1 MCGIV
6 GVVQYD
12 SEVSRETRQKALKIL
27 FADAMLRTQ
36 SRGRDATGMYQ
47 VMENGDW
54 MMAKKAEKVTD
65 WLTKE
70 RSDDTDP
77 QIYQDF
83 VETWGSY
90 PYNLSAL
97 VGHCRAKTVGGTDN
111 ENNHPFALQ
120 VDDSNAI
127 LGVHNGTLDN
137 HEIIFDRLPKILERQ
152 GSVDSEA
159 LFHYLFYGTEHG
171 TKEMTPD
178 IIRSLG
184 ERVEGA
190 YAVVMANSR
199 FPHQVSVFR
208 QTRTMHM
215 FMISPLNIVMMASES
230 KFIKEALEQYDF
242 VRQFVATDL
251 PKLDTED
258 RMLPE
263 RDYRIFDSR
272 KEWPKI
278 LNYQSFDSIS
288 EGGEFKKNN
297 APILAEW
304 KKATPV
310 SISKGNTNKGNTT
323 TPATTPKV
331 TKGTGGK
338 SNLANKVTAK
348 KEEEE
353 ESVVVDV
360 EILDKDGKPLDMS
373 PDEARET
380 EKAWKDAKSIGLM
393 VSYESARELSTHLGL
408 NEIDVDNM
416 KQLHLA
422 NELSKIHFPLY
433 YALGRSDSASEIE
446 GVKKGARGQHG
457 RIERAEEKKKLAEG
471 KIWEF
476 KTLTQILA
484 VLHGRHYKLCAH
496 NVKLVLDAYPGLS
509 QSRKAD
515 VFRTAEGVLGSPDTM
530 KIIEALTP
538 FFEKAETKKALRKR
552 DSKPESKTMT
562 AGTEE

>member
-12 SEVSRETRQKALKIL
+12 SEVSKETRQKALKIL

-65 WLTKE
+65 WLSKE

-83 VETWGSY
+83 VDTWGSY
-90 PYNLSAL
+90 PHNLSAL

-111 ENNHPFALQ
+111 ENNHPFAIQ

-159 LFHYLFYGTEHG
+159 LFHYLFHATGHGTE
-171 TKEMTPD
+171 EMTPE
-178 IIRSLG
+178 IIKSLG

-242 VRQFVATDL
+242 VRQFVDQDL
-251 PKLDTED
+251 PKLETED
-258 RMLPE
+258 RMLSE
-263 RDYRIFDSR
+263 RDYRIFDTR
-272 KEWPKI
+272 KEWPSI

-297 APILAEW
+297 AAILAEW
-304 KKATPV
+304 RKDTPA
-310 SISKGNTNKGNTT
+310 SSNKGNTNKGNT
-323 TPATTPKV
+323 AHTPKV
-331 TKGTGGK
+331 TKGPF
-338 SNLANKVTAK
+338 SANKNKPDKVTAK
-348 KEEEE
+348 KEKEEEE
-353 ESVVVDV
+353 ESVIVDV
-360 EILDKDGKPLDMS
+360 EILDKDGKALDMS
-373 PDEARET
+373 PDEAKET
-380 EKAWKDAKSIGLM
+380 EKAWKDAKSLGLM
-393 VSYESARELSTHLGL
+393 VSYESDRELSTHLGL
-408 NEIDVDNM
+408 NEIDVAGM
-416 KQLHLA
+416 GQLHLA

-509 QSRKAD
+509 QSRRTD
-515 VFRTAEGVLGSPDTM
+515 VFRTAELVLSSPDTM
-530 KIIEALTP
+530 KIIESLAP
-538 FFEKAETKKALRKR
+538 FFEKAETKKALKKR
-552 DSKPESKTMT
+552 DSKPQAKALT

>member
-12 SEVSRETRQKALKIL
+12 SKVSKEIRQKALRIL
-27 FADAMLRTQ
+27 FTDAMLRTQ
-36 SRGRDATGMYQ
+36 SRGRDATGVYQ

-54 MMAKKAEKVTD
+54 MMAKKAEKASD

-77 QIYQDF
+77 QVYQDF
-83 VETWGSY
+83 TDTWGSY
-90 PYNLSAL
+90 PHDLSTL

-111 ENNHPFALQ
+111 ENNHPFAIQ
-120 VDDSNAI
+120 VDESNAI
-127 LGVHNGTLDN
+127 LGVHNGTLEN
-137 HEIIFDRLPKILERQ
+137 HEIIFDRLPKVLERQ

-159 LFHYLFYGTEHG
+159 LFHYLFYATGNGTQ
-171 TKEMTPD
+171 EMTPD
-178 IIRSLG
+178 IIKSLG

-242 VRQFVATDL
+242 IRQFAMPEL

-258 RMLPE
+258 RMLSE

-272 KEWPKI
+272 KTWPKI
-278 LNYQSFDSIS
+278 LNYQSFDTIS

-304 KKATPV
+304 RKETPV
-310 SISKGNTNKGNTT
+310 SSVNKSTQ
-323 TPATTPKV
+323 PPKI
-331 TKGTGGK
+331 TKYAQNTGGK
-338 SNLANKVTAK
+338 SNLPNKVTAK
-348 KEEEE
+348 KEEEDE
-353 ESVVVDV
+353 ETTTIEV
-360 EILDKDGKPLDMS
+360 EILDKDGKPLDITG
-373 PDEARET
+373 DEAREI
-380 EKAWKDAKSIGLM
+380 EGAWKDAKSIGLT
-393 VSYESARELSTHLGL
+393 VSYESDRELAHHLGV
-408 NEIDVDNM
+408 NEIDLSNM
-416 KQLHLA
+416 GQLHLA
-422 NELSKIHFPLY
+422 SELSKVHFPLY
-433 YALGRSDSASEIE
+433 YALGRTDTAEEIKS
-446 GVKKGARGQHG
+446 VRRGARGTHA
-457 RIERAEEKKKLAEG
+457 RIERAEEKKRLAEG

-476 KTLTQILA
+476 KTLVQILA
-484 VLHGRHYKLCAH
+484 VLHGRYYKLCAS
-496 NVKLVLDAYPGLS
+496 NVKLVLNEYTTLS

-515 VFRTAEGVLGSPDTM
+515 VLRTAEQVLGSPDTL
-530 KIIEALTP
+530 KIIEDLTP
-538 FFEKAETKKALRKR
+538 FFESAEAKKSLKKR
-552 DSKPESKTMT
+552 EPKPERKLLA